1 MIEEH
6 IRIRIQLH
14 TNIDIIYTIYNI
26 CVLYTYVYTRIIPD
40 KPHPNFTQVTLEEV
54 RPGESPDGLTLGVTA
69 TSPDGLAPDDSPA
82 TLEHIP
88 ETWHGGHGV
97 RTYFFLL
104 SSVSEH
110 VWAHVE

>member
-1 MIEEH
+1 M
-6 IRIRIQLH
+6 
-14 TNIDIIYTIYNI
+14 
-26 CVLYTYVYTRIIPD
+26 
-40 KPHPNFTQVTLEEV
+40 EEV

-97 RTYFFLL
+97 RTFFFG
-104 SSVSEH
+104 
-110 VWAHVE
+110 

>member
-1 MIEEH
+1 M
-6 IRIRIQLH
+6 
-14 TNIDIIYTIYNI
+14 

-88 ETWHGGHGV
+88 ETWHGGHGI
-97 RTYFFLL
+97 RTYFFWL

-110 VWAHVE
+110 VWTHVEWTVWKHDKWTL